1 MTILDD
7 LITKA
12 HIEKKNVIIVLY
24 VVMESSHMLNFI
36 LHNHIS
42 LNKKI

>member
-12 HIEKKNVIIVLY
+12 HIEKKKCYYSTVCCDGKL
-24 VVMESSHMLNFI
+24 SHAEF
-36 LHNHIS
+36 HIT
-42 LNKKI
+42 